1 MITSKRANSPKSNTA
16 PPLRSFGGIHR
27 PLPDRVISH
36 AKADKRSA
44 KLPGSRQRK
53 IQEPKP
59 VHKKST
65 RQINRSENGH
75 DYHEETENE
84 ITIAPTPNDHR
95 ELLPSPPPVQVP
107 KHLLRS
113 DPKQPPPCTS
123 ESDVLSCHV
132 SSSISSMP
140 AVASKNDAVIYPQIK
155 YAKKPGKT
163 LIYTTV
169 LEEMWEVHWEQFV
182 QVKWSHSWS
191 QMHCEA
197 QMTVKDTRHDES
209 GSMLWINGDFV
220 LIGVGTTTSDS
231 ILRHETVHIPFSS
244 MVLRPA
250 TTPVKSTPAS
260 SMNLPPIPIEK
271 WVQTGD
277 WRVDWLAKPFHQD
290 DSAISEEGIIQ
301 IHGRVWWF
309 QKQLFPIYASIPISP
324 ADEA

>member
-1 MITSKRANSPKSNTA
+1 M
-16 PPLRSFGGIHR
+16 
-27 PLPDRVISH
+27 
-36 AKADKRSA
+36 KADKRST

-53 IQEPKP
+53 TQVQKS

-75 DYHEETENE
+75 DYQEEDENE
-84 ITIAPTPNDHR
+84 TTIAPAPKDHR
-95 ELLPSPPPVQVP
+95 VLPPSPPSVQVP

-113 DPKQPPPCTS
+113 DPKQPVEDLSLPPSAPETITS
-123 ESDVLSCHV
+123 EPEHPLPVSSESEVLPCLV
-132 SSSISSMP
+132 SSSSLSSTP

-169 LEEMWEVHWEQFV
+169 LDEMWEVHWEQFV
-182 QVKWSHSWS
+182 QVKWNHNWS

-197 QMTVKDTRHDES
+197 QMIVKDTRHDES
-209 GSMLWINGDFV
+209 GSMLWIHGDFM

-231 ILRHETVHIPFSS
+231 ILRHETVHLPFSS

-250 TTPVKSTPAS
+250 TTSVKSTPAS

-290 DSAISEEGIIQ
+290 DAASHEEGIIQ
-301 IHGRVWWF
+301 IQGRVWWF